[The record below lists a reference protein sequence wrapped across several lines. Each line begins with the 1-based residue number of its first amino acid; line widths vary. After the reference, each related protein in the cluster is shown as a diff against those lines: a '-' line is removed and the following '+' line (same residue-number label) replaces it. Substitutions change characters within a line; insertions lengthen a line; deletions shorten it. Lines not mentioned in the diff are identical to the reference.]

1 MDRTVHAQHAQ
12 VVEKL
17 RSQTAVFGARFRG
30 YMALQL
36 LVDRLDGGDERGGA
50 GREEGIAEN
59 GAQKEKKT
67 VLFFVLEV
75 RKRGGERYGASSA
88 EFGAV
93 GQTVADEDA
102 ALADLGVEE
111 KRNDLHALD
120 LYVLTV
126 ASIDHLETGSYALIT
141 KNDDEIRMREREF
154 ALWWI

>member
-1 MDRTVHAQHAQ
+1 M
-12 VVEKL
+12 
-17 RSQTAVFGARFRG
+17 
-30 YMALQL
+30 
-36 LVDRLDGGDERGGA
+36 
-50 GREEGIAEN
+50 
-59 GAQKEKKT
+59 
-67 VLFFVLEV
+67 LFFVLEV
-75 RKRGGERYGASSA
+75 RKRGGEKYGASSA

-126 ASIDHLETGSYALIT
+126 ASIDHLETGSYAFIT
-141 KNDDEIRMREREF
+141 KNDDEIRMRERGF